1 MTTWKARFE
10 QKIQDQK
17 DAERQKLVEV
27 NDISF
32 PSLSTESAWGG
43 TGEGAS
49 GGAGTGA
56 KKSEAPKKS
65 FASLASEWKE
75 DEEFRKY
82 EAQMNAEKEKE
93 WKSQS
98 SGVSH
103 IFQRHGV
110 FGNSHSRTEDTYY
123 EDMNEMDSIPPAIVP
138 VTADTSDDWRVC
150 TRKVRKA
157 PRSAFEKAMMEQD
170 HEHTD
175 EQPFW
180 EPPQEDS
187 VWDKY

>member
-1 MTTWKARFE
+1 MTTWKAKFE

-17 DAERQKLVEV
+17 DAERKKMVEV

-43 TGEGAS
+43 A
-49 GGAGTGA
+49 GAGAGA
-56 KKSEAPKKS
+56 GAGMNRKEAPKKS
-65 FASLASEWKE
+65 FASLASEWKD

-82 EAQMNAEKEKE
+82 DAEMNAEKEKE
-93 WKSQS
+93 WKSQ

-123 EDMNEMDSIPPAIVP
+123 EDMNETDNSAYPVP

-150 TRKVRKA
+150 TRKVKKA
-157 PRSAFEKAMMEQD
+157 PKSAFEKAMMEQTQ
-170 HEHTD
+170 EHTED
-175 EQPFW
+175 QPFW